1 MIPPTPPSSTPTG
14 QTFTHFAYIPDLG
27 ANILYICIF
36 GFYLLAQVALGIKFR
51 TWDYMGAMLCG
62 VLLEVAGY
70 AARIFMRKDPQERTP
85 FLMDNICLIL
95 GPAFLAASIYLCMG
109 RIVVV
114 YGKEISR
121 LSVSEQDFPSYF
133 YIRMQRTKLFV
144 LQAAEHSHHLHLLRS
159 HESHPPGR
167 GGRYILHEPA
177 SGSNTNGNQCY
188 YRWTRYAS
196 YLAFNVHWSGSGI
209 RIPGLQWKL

>member
-1 MIPPTPPSSTPTG
+1 MPTG

-133 YIRMQRTKLFV
+133 YIRMQRTKRFCASSRGAFSSSSS
-144 LQAAEHSHHLHLLRS
+144 AAILRTS
-159 HESHPPGR
+159 SSR
-167 GGRYILHEPA
+167 A
-177 SGSNTNGNQCY
+177 SGALYPPRACI
-188 YRWTRYAS
+188 
-196 YLAFNVHWSGSGI
+196 GI
-209 RIPGLQWKL
+209 KYKRESMLLSLDSLRKLPRF